1 MTISERV
8 AYLKGLAEGLNLG
21 SDTKEAKLF
30 GAVIDVLE
38 DIALELE
45 EDSDRLDVLDEDL
58 ANVEDIVYDLE
69 DDDWDEDWDDEDEE
83 DDGVYEF
90 ECPNC
95 HETVFFDES
104 IFEDDEDFELEY
116 PACGAKLDLDSLFEE
131 DEDGEDGDDLEF

>member
-8 AYLKGLAEGLNLG
+8 AYLKGLCEGLNVEDEK
-21 SDTKEAKLF
+21 SAKLF
-30 GAVIDVLE
+30 GAVIDILE

-45 EDSDRLDVLDEDL
+45 EDADRLDVLDEDL

-69 DDDWDEDWDDEDEE
+69 DDDWDDDWDDEEDEE
-83 DDGVYEF
+83 DGIYEF

-104 IFEDDEDFELEY
+104 IFDDDEDFELEC
-116 PACGAKLDLDSLFEE
+116 PACGAKLDSIFELDE
-131 DEDGEDGDDLEF
+131 DEEGTDEVEF

>member
-30 GAVIDVLE
+30 NAIIDVLE

-45 EDSDRLDVLDEDL
+45 EDADRLDVLDEDL

-69 DDDWDEDWDDEDEE
+69 DEWDDAWDEEEDE

-104 IFEDDEDFELEY
+104 IFEDDEDFELEC

-131 DEDGEDGDDLEF
+131 EEGEGDDELEF